1 MNIYHWTIAA
11 FLTFWIN
18 QLSGQTINP
27 RYLQLDCDSCA
38 PALYDIYRLI
48 ESDQLSEATD
58 LINTT
63 RARLS
68 LLPYTAISEDILDS
82 LLGLE
87 LAVEFN
93 ENSPDIFAGSDS
105 TTLEETPSSEFSS
118 LLGAARFLYGLAP
131 YSTKIFIDDDS
142 KDNFATSFFTLSN
155 SLVYLWASEND
166 LNISSL
172 DLGSIQQLIA
182 LVEDE
187 ELSPAALNVL
197 ADIVQAWTISGEE
210 SKSHELQTLI
220 KEFLINHE
228 RELNALAEMG
238 EANKAIMILYDVS
251 KEVALD
257 LYLNNKT
264 NENLNEYI
272 LSSMELSN
280 QFIKRVG
287 ERSSDWFRYQIGLN
301 GRRDI
306 FTIPR
311 ELTLSPG
318 GTVILHW

>member
-1 MNIYHWTIAA
+1 MTL
-11 FLTFWIN
+11 FK
-18 QLSGQTINP
+18 
-27 RYLQLDCDSCA
+27 LD
-38 PALYDIYRLI
+38 
-48 ESDQLSEATD
+48 
-58 LINTT
+58 
-63 RARLS
+63 
-68 LLPYTAISEDILDS
+68 IS
-82 LLGLE
+82 
-87 LAVEFN
+87 
-93 ENSPDIFAGSDS
+93 
-105 TTLEETPSSEFSS
+105 
-118 LLGAARFLYGLAP
+118 
-131 YSTKIFIDDDS
+131 
-142 KDNFATSFFTLSN
+142 
-155 SLVYLWASEND
+155 
-166 LNISSL
+166 
-172 DLGSIQQLIA
+172 
-182 LVEDE
+182 
-187 ELSPAALNVL
+187 
-197 ADIVQAWTISGEE
+197 EE

-311 ELTLSPG
+311 ELTLEPEIEQLFSIGEFASYLYQYTDDIQNLALRAPMALQNIQAQKSFSF
-318 GTVILHW
+318 VLQNN